1 MYVISLQRYQLYYCI
16 TTHPLLILSALNHS
30 WVLRNRANGLP
41 VPLPEVQPHLQVAE
55 DHPHHG
61 QQVGHQE
68 EYQVVAE
75 NKQF

>member
-1 MYVISLQRYQLYYCI
+1 M
-16 TTHPLLILSALNHS
+16 
-30 WVLRNRANGLP
+30 
-41 VPLPEVQPHLQVAE
+41 QPHLQVAE

-75 NKQF
+75 NKQFCYINRNKEKEGSREEQAGAEMCQAQVKLELSMKFKLM